1 MLLSALWVKTQL
13 TLYRNGKAGKLPAL
27 SDERIRLLEELDI
40 TWGVRRKVIPWEDQ
54 FQELMDYK
62 RRFGNVN
69 VPWQWKE
76 NNVLAQWVNTQRKK
90 YKDLIGGKK
99 SSLTEEQLNKLNSV
113 GFKWS
118 NGRKG
123 RYPDD
128 SQDQPSAKK
137 ARTSEKAESFI
148 KLKSAAAAAGI
159 HAPSASSSSAE
170 DSARANMLQS
180 FAAQASAKIQNTPS
194 SFLSSLSSGG
204 GGFGTNQQTL
214 LPQASAA
221 SSPAMQL
228 LTQKLTQQR
237 QGNLVGAQQASTLQ
251 QLLNNNQL
259 PSYARNPYQQLLSSQ
274 QLQPMSNI
282 AFGTSQAPQN
292 EHQQLLNLIN
302 QRSQSIT
309 NSTEQLLRNA
319 CQIITQPIQP
329 PSSTAVGALQAPPS
343 DLANHV
349 ARYQQLLDL
358 VNQGGPENTQ
368 PDQSR
373 EDAKQE

>member
-99 SSLTEEQLNKLNSV
+99 SSLTEEQINKLNSV
-113 GFKWS
+113 NFKWS

-137 ARTSEKAESFI
+137 ARTSEEAESFI
-148 KLKSAAAAAGI
+148 KFKYAAAVAGM
-159 HAPSASSSSAE
+159 HAPSASSSTNSSKSLVPGE
-170 DSARANMLQS
+170 HDSSSSGAKQDSSSSSGAKQYSTLSSSGANALQNP
-180 FAAQASAKIQNTPS
+180 AAQAIASAQNAPMN
-194 SFLSSLSSGG
+194 F
-204 GGFGTNQQTL
+204 L
-214 LPQASAA
+214 LPQASHVP
-221 SSPAMQL
+221 SQQAMQL
-228 LTQKLTQQR
+228 LTQQL
-237 QGNLVGAQQASTLQ
+237 LQ
-251 QLLNNNQL
+251 QPQGVVQPLSIML
-259 PSYARNPYQQLLSSQ
+259 PH
-274 QLQPMSNI
+274 QP
-282 AFGTSQAPQN
+282 FL
-292 EHQQLLNLIN
+292 H
-302 QRSQSIT
+302 
-309 NSTEQLLRNA
+309 
-319 CQIITQPIQP
+319 
-329 PSSTAVGALQAPPS
+329 
-343 DLANHV
+343 H
-349 ARYQQLLDL
+349 
-358 VNQGGPENTQ
+358 
-368 PDQSR
+368 
-373 EDAKQE
+373 